1 MQEEGIGTGLFG
13 LGLSGLGA
21 LLRLGRAGVSAV
33 KATPRMAGQAFRQ
46 LPVPVQRT
54 IVNTA
59 EYGPP
64 AFDLSREIA
73 KGRDPLQVTAEIVSG
88 EVGGRKLRAVTGNPL
103 GKFVLDPL
111 GNLIGQ
117 EVSRQGAEF
126 GIRMGQQ
133 PAVAAPASVP
143 STVPGDPTMPEWRRR
158 LEQGY

>member
-46 LPVPVQRT
+46 LPVPVQRA
-54 IVNTA
+54 IINTA
-59 EYGPP
+59 EYGQPVY
-64 AFDLSREIA
+64 SVA
-73 KGRDPLQVTAEIVSG
+73 KGVAEGRDPRQVVAEVVSG
-88 EVGGRKLRAVTGNPL
+88 EAVGRKTRGLTKNPL
-103 GKFVLDPL
+103 GYAALD
-111 GNLIGQ
+111 LIGNELGQ
-117 EVSRQGAEF
+117 FVSREGSEF

-133 PAVAAPASVP
+133 PAVATPASVP